1 MEGEWGRE
9 WGIETECIQWDVDR
23 VVSGEKGDEMNG
35 DVQWFVCLDR
45 DGESEMEEREGVGT
59 KRRSYNDGQ
68 CCVKKSFS
76 APMLP
81 RNEREGEGRQS
92 VVTSS

>member
-1 MEGEWGRE
+1 MIVR
-9 WGIETECIQWDVDR
+9 
-23 VVSGEKGDEMNG
+23 
-35 DVQWFVCLDR
+35 
-45 DGESEMEEREGVGT
+45 EREEGGDVGT
-59 KRRSYNDGQ
+59 KRRSYDDGQ
-68 CCVKKSFS
+68 NSVKKSFS

>member
-1 MEGEWGRE
+1 MEMYSGSCALIGM
-9 WGIETECIQWDVDR
+9 VR
-23 VVSGEKGDEMNG
+23 VIV
-35 DVQWFVCLDR
+35 R
-45 DGESEMEEREGVGT
+45 EREEGGGVGT

>member
-1 MEGEWGRE
+1 MHSGSCALKENVMQGEG
-9 WGIETECIQWDVDR
+9 
-23 VVSGEKGDEMNG
+23 M
-35 DVQWFVCLDR
+35 
-45 DGESEMEEREGVGT
+45 GT
-59 KRRSYNDGQ
+59 KRRSYKDGQ

>member
-1 MEGEWGRE
+1 MEMYSGSCALIGM
-9 WGIETECIQWDVDR
+9 VR
-23 VVSGEKGDEMNG
+23 VVVRE
-35 DVQWFVCLDR
+35 R
-45 DGESEMEEREGVGT
+45 EEGEGVGT

>member
-1 MEGEWGRE
+1 M
-9 WGIETECIQWDVDR
+9 
-23 VVSGEKGDEMNG
+23 VV
-35 DVQWFVCLDR
+35 R
-45 DGESEMEEREGVGT
+45 EREEGGGVGT

-81 RNEREGEGRQS
+81 KNERKGEGRQS

>member
-1 MEGEWGRE
+1 MEMYSGSCALIGM
-9 WGIETECIQWDVDR
+9 VR
-23 VVSGEKGDEMNG
+23 VV
-35 DVQWFVCLDR
+35 VR
-45 DGESEMEEREGVGT
+45 EREEGGGVGT

>member
-1 MEGEWGRE
+1 MYSGSCAL
-9 WGIETECIQWDVDR
+9 IEIV
-23 VVSGEKGDEMNG
+23 M
-35 DVQWFVCLDR
+35 
-45 DGESEMEEREGVGT
+45 EREGVAI

>member
-1 MEGEWGRE
+1 MYEVLVERYIRFGDALTRLKREGMEMYSGLCAL
-9 WGIETECIQWDVDR
+9 IEIV
-23 VVSGEKGDEMNG
+23 M
-35 DVQWFVCLDR
+35 
-45 DGESEMEEREGVGT
+45 EREGAET

>member
-1 MEGEWGRE
+1 MEMYSGSCALIGM
-9 WGIETECIQWDVDR
+9 VR
-23 VVSGEKGDEMNG
+23 VIV
-35 DVQWFVCLDR
+35 R
-45 DGESEMEEREGVGT
+45 EREEGGGVGT

-81 RNEREGEGRQS
+81 KNEREGEGRQS

>member
-1 MEGEWGRE
+1 MYEVLVESYIRFGDALTCLKREGMEMYSGLCAL
-9 WGIETECIQWDVDR
+9 IEIV
-23 VVSGEKGDEMNG
+23 M
-35 DVQWFVCLDR
+35 
-45 DGESEMEEREGVGT
+45 EGVGVET

>member
-1 MEGEWGRE
+1 MNEVLVESYIRFGDALTHLKREGMEMYSGLCAL
-9 WGIETECIQWDVDR
+9 IEIV
-23 VVSGEKGDEMNG
+23 M
-35 DVQWFVCLDR
+35 
-45 DGESEMEEREGVGT
+45 EREGVAI
-59 KRRSYNDGQ
+59 KRRSYELGQ
-68 CCVKKSFS
+68 NSVKKSFS

>member
-1 MEGEWGRE
+1 MEMY
-9 WGIETECIQWDVDR
+9 
-23 VVSGEKGDEMNG
+23 SGSCALIGMVG
-35 DVQWFVCLDR
+35 VIVR
-45 DGESEMEEREGVGT
+45 EREEGGGVET

-81 RNEREGEGRQS
+81 KNEREGEGRQS

>member
-1 MEGEWGRE
+1 MEMYSGSCALIGMVRVI
-9 WGIETECIQWDVDR
+9 GIEI
-23 VVSGEKGDEMNG
+23 
-35 DVQWFVCLDR
+35 
-45 DGESEMEEREGVGT
+45 EEGGGVGT

-68 CCVKKSFS
+68 CCMKKSFS

-81 RNEREGEGRQS
+81 KNERKGEGRQS

>member
-1 MEGEWGRE
+1 MEMY
-9 WGIETECIQWDVDR
+9 
-23 VVSGEKGDEMNG
+23 SGSCALKENVMQG
-35 DVQWFVCLDR
+35 
-45 DGESEMEEREGVGT
+45 EGVGT
-59 KRRSYNDGQ
+59 KRRSYDDGQ

>member
-1 MEGEWGRE
+1 MEMYSGSCALIGM
-9 WGIETECIQWDVDR
+9 VR
-23 VVSGEKGDEMNG
+23 VV
-35 DVQWFVCLDR
+35 VR
-45 DGESEMEEREGVGT
+45 EREEGGGVGT
-59 KRRSYNDGQ
+59 KRRSYKDGQ

>member
-1 MEGEWGRE
+1 MYSGSIAL
-9 WGIETECIQWDVDR
+9 IEIVMQ
-23 VVSGEKGDEMNG
+23 G
-35 DVQWFVCLDR
+35 
-45 DGESEMEEREGVGT
+45 EGVGT
-59 KRRSYNDGQ
+59 KRRSYDDGQ
-68 CCVKKSFS
+68 NSVKKSFS

>member
-1 MEGEWGRE
+1 MYSGSIAL
-9 WGIETECIQWDVDR
+9 IEIVMQ
-23 VVSGEKGDEMNG
+23 G
-35 DVQWFVCLDR
+35 
-45 DGESEMEEREGVGT
+45 EGVGT
-59 KRRSYNDGQ
+59 KRSYNDGQ

>member
-1 MEGEWGRE
+1 METYSGSCALIGM
-9 WGIETECIQWDVDR
+9 VR
-23 VVSGEKGDEMNG
+23 VIV
-35 DVQWFVCLDR
+35 R
-45 DGESEMEEREGVGT
+45 EREEGGGVGT

-68 CCVKKSFS
+68 NSVKKSFS

>member
-1 MEGEWGRE
+1 MEMYSGSCAL
-9 WGIETECIQWDVDR
+9 IEIV
-23 VVSGEKGDEMNG
+23 M
-35 DVQWFVCLDR
+35 
-45 DGESEMEEREGVGT
+45 EREGAET

-81 RNEREGEGRQS
+81 RSERVDHNAQS
-92 VVTSS
+92 VVILSTL

>member
-1 MEGEWGRE
+1 MEMYSGSCALIGM
-9 WGIETECIQWDVDR
+9 VR
-23 VVSGEKGDEMNG
+23 VIV
-35 DVQWFVCLDR
+35 
-45 DGESEMEEREGVGT
+45 SEMEGGGVGT
-59 KRRSYNDGQ
+59 KRRSYKDGQ

-81 RNEREGEGRQS
+81 KNERKGEGRQS

>member
-1 MEGEWGRE
+1 MEMYSGSCALIGM
-9 WGIETECIQWDVDR
+9 VR
-23 VVSGEKGDEMNG
+23 VIV
-35 DVQWFVCLDR
+35 
-45 DGESEMEEREGVGT
+45 SEMEEGGGMGT

>member
-1 MEGEWGRE
+1 MEIG
-9 WGIETECIQWDVDR
+9 CIQWDVDR

-45 DGESEMEEREGVGT
+45 DGESEMEEGGVVGT
-59 KRRSYNDGQ
+59 KRRSYKDGQ

-81 RNEREGEGRQS
+81 RNERE
-92 VVTSS
+92 

>member
-1 MEGEWGRE
+1 MYSGSIAL
-9 WGIETECIQWDVDR
+9 IEIV
-23 VVSGEKGDEMNG
+23 M
-35 DVQWFVCLDR
+35 
-45 DGESEMEEREGVGT
+45 EGVGVAT

>member
-1 MEGEWGRE
+1 MEMYSGSCALIGM
-9 WGIETECIQWDVDR
+9 VR
-23 VVSGEKGDEMNG
+23 VIV
-35 DVQWFVCLDR
+35 R
-45 DGESEMEEREGVGT
+45 EREEGGGVGT

-76 APMLP
+76 APMMP